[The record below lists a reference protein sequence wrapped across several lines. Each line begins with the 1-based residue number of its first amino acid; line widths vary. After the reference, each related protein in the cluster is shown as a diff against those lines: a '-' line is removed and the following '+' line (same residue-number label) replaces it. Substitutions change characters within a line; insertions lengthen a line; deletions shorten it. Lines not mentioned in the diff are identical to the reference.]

1 MIPRQ
6 RTSLLLLVLAI
17 GTVAVVFAQKAPPPA
32 PPSSNPRGPTITQ
45 PPTTQTPPLTGPSD
59 LVLFIHGKVTMD
71 DGSSLPNDILVDRV
85 CNGQTRQ
92 QVHTDR
98 TGNFN
103 FDLSSRYVQMAED
116 VSVSAQPGA
125 MSTGNPGSDYSVN
138 GQMGVNRQALWACEI
153 KAEGSGL
160 RSAVANLSSY
170 SPGQTIDVGTIY
182 LQRGEKVPGTTISA
196 TSYQAP
202 KDAKKAYEKG
212 LDAAKKGHFDD
223 AQKQL
228 EKAVQIYPQYA
239 TAWHQLGNIYERQNQ
254 TGPAR
259 KAYEQ
264 AIAADPRFVP
274 PYLSMATIAAREGNW
289 KDVLT
294 MTQRGLDL
302 DPLNYPAA
310 YYFNS
315 LANYR
320 LNNLQAAEKGARSAE
335 HYDQQHRIPQIHLL
349 LATILSDSRAYAEAV
364 TEFTAFLKLAPDSKD
379 ADAVRAKLASVEK
392 LAAKTTTD
400 Q

>member
-1 MIPRQ
+1 
-6 RTSLLLLVLAI
+6 
-17 GTVAVVFAQKAPPPA
+17 
-32 PPSSNPRGPTITQ
+32 
-45 PPTTQTPPLTGPSD
+45 
-59 LVLFIHGKVTMD
+59 
-71 DGSSLPNDILVDRV
+71 
-85 CNGQTRQ
+85 
-92 QVHTDR
+92 
-98 TGNFN
+98 
-103 FDLSSRYVQMAED
+103 
-116 VSVSAQPGA
+116 
-125 MSTGNPGSDYSVN
+125 
-138 GQMGVNRQALWACEI
+138 
-153 KAEGSGL
+153 
-160 RSAVANLSSY
+160 
-170 SPGQTIDVGTIY
+170 
-182 LQRGEKVPGTTISA
+182 
-196 TSYQAP
+196 
-202 KDAKKAYEKG
+202 
-212 LDAAKKGHFDD
+212 
-223 AQKQL
+223 
-228 EKAVQIYPQYA
+228 VQIYPQYA

-289 KDVLT
+289 KDVLN

-335 HYDQQHRIPQIHLL
+335 RYDQQHRIPQIHLL